1 MAGDFPITEKGKPSW
16 FQAHDWQLWA
26 IIAATVVLVLA
37 LLIPL
42 VGTLR
47 FMNGYHDFMRELNE
61 SALYGREHGS
71 TTITLDGTKQKPNFD
86 GVSDAIGNISDASVG
101 RPNDAEPNGGILIA
115 FGDGTT
121 LSLSP
126 VAITTENRLS
136 DMGVLV
142 RYTRADGSVYAYD
155 TDRMSYEALCD
166 VLHLPS

>member
-47 FMNGYHDFMRELNE
+47 FMNGYHDFIRELNE

-71 TTITLDGTKQKPNFD
+71 TAITLDGTKQKPNFD
-86 GVSDAIGNISDASVG
+86 GVSDVIGNISDAGVG
-101 RPNDAEPNGGILIA
+101 KPSYAEPEGGILID

-126 VAITTENRLS
+126 VAITTESRQS
-136 DMGVLV
+136 DTGVLV

-155 TDRMSYEALCD
+155 TDRMGYEALCD
-166 VLHLPS
+166 RLHLPS